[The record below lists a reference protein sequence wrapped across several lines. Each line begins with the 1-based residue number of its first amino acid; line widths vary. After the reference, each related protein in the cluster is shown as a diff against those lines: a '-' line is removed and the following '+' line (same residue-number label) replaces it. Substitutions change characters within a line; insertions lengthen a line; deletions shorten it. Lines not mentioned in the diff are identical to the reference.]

1 MASKR
6 LVEFLRRL
14 CREPASG
21 WTPLGEPH
29 ALCLSRLDTAG
40 YRGFSGYDMCQ
51 GPDAWPQG
59 EVSIMRLDPD
69 GCLVRRHRASDITI
83 AEDTGAGEPAN
94 RQRDAMRHTSAKNAK
109 GCVRGMSSL

>member
-1 MASKR
+1 MHCAWHDWTR
-6 LVEFLRRL
+6 QGTEGFLGH
-14 CREPASG
+14 E
-21 WTPLGEPH
+21 
-29 ALCLSRLDTAG
+29 
-40 YRGFSGYDMCQ
+40 MCQ

-83 AEDTGAGEPAN
+83 AEDTGAGETAN

-109 GCVRGMSSL
+109 GYVRGMFSLLTDTMKGQVDA